1 MTDTL
6 ENRPVM
12 EDGEKDTLAG
22 RIYHDIKR
30 RILEGAI
37 ATGENLSE
45 NQLAAEAGASRT
57 PLRVAL
63 ARLEQEG
70 VIARLANGTLA
81 VQPVTVEQLLNIVQ
95 LRRLLEGAAAA
106 RAAQI
111 ARDRGLHP
119 ALAAVR
125 SVMETYANGAATAF
139 DAFWTHD
146 DAFHLAVA
154 QAAELTLWPTM
165 LAELRETA
173 RRCTITRTH
182 DLFTEQAREHLVVI
196 AAIEA
201 GDPEAARAAM
211 EAHFASVR
219 SRFLD
224 WLARP

>member
-1 MTDTL
+1 MTDTI
-6 ENRPVM
+6 
-12 EDGEKDTLAG
+12 DGTPRIEVNEKDTLAD

-30 RILEGAI
+30 RILEGGI
-37 ATGENLSE
+37 ASGESLSE

-106 RAAQI
+106 RAAEM
-111 ARDRGLHP
+111 ARSTGLHP
-119 ALAAVR
+119 ALAAVKE
-125 SVMETYANGAATAF
+125 VTETYANGKATAF
-139 DAFWTHD
+139 DEFWKHD
-146 DAFHLAVA
+146 DAFHTAVA
-154 QAAELTLWPTM
+154 HAAGLTLWPAM
-165 LAELRETA
+165 LSELRETA

-182 DLFTEQAREHLVVI
+182 DRFTEQAKEHLAVI

-201 GDPEAARAAM
+201 GDAHSARAAM
-211 EAHFASVR
+211 ETHFASVR
-219 SRFLD
+219 TRFLD

>member
-1 MTDTL
+1 MTDTIDSIVPDDL
-6 ENRPVM
+6 
-12 EDGEKDTLAG
+12 GEKDTLAG

-30 RILEGAI
+30 RILEGGI
-37 ATGENLSE
+37 ATGESLSE

-106 RAAQI
+106 RAAEM
-111 ARDRGLHP
+111 ARSEGLHP
-119 ALAAVR
+119 ALASVR
-125 SVMETYANGAATAF
+125 GVTEAYANGAATAF
-139 DAFWTHD
+139 DEFWMHD
-146 DAFHLAVA
+146 DAFHDAVA
-154 QAAELTLWPTM
+154 KAAGLTLWPTM
-165 LAELRETA
+165 LADLRETA

-182 DLFTEQAREHLVVI
+182 DRFTEQAREHLAVI

-201 GDPEAARAAM
+201 GDADGARAAM
-211 EAHFASVR
+211 ETHFASVR